1 MLHGRALLIDQ
12 TREFTDKLR
21 DLSEEFP
28 ITIAINWKQAAIT
41 LRSSSSLIS
50 LVFISTSVPP
60 GNGLDVVKEV
70 RALRP
75 TLPIIMVDHNNFPL
89 VTQNDLDTLGCL
101 ALVQKPT
108 SAVDLWKPLL
118 DRLDA
123 QNAWTKITATEEQK
137 EVPLDV
143 DTSKFIPTP
152 IKDFLITPKAYF
164 NLYIHLK
171 GEKYVKV
178 LNAGDVVEAGFAEK
192 YLQKGATHF
201 YIRTE
206 EHQSYINLVDKT
218 MAVMLRRQSIGTNV
232 KVQKLIHLGE
242 NIARSF
248 AKNGI
253 TAEKIH
259 FADNFL
265 EHTVTLA
272 RSMRSDGSPLD
283 RLLNGLIGKDHV
295 ASVAML
301 SGLLAQQMGLESD
314 KAVKMVGM
322 AALFH
327 DIGLYELLPNL
338 DHENPKDLSPEDLA
352 KWERHPEHGEQMLRA
367 VGGFEEVVY
376 QAIAQHHKRK
386 RGEINRKEAAHINM
400 VSEIIGV
407 VDEFHNIVLAEGA
420 EDDAMLRFER
430 ESLPLFSAK
439 LAEAFKAMLKKG
451 K

>member
-21 DLSEEFP
+21 DLSGEFP
-28 ITIAINWKQAAIT
+28 LTIAINWKLAAVS

-50 LVFISTSVPP
+50 LVFVSTSISHA
-60 GNGLDVVKEV
+60 NGLDVVKQV

-75 TLPIIMVDHNNFPL
+75 TLPIIMVDHFDFPR
-89 VTQNDLDTLGCL
+89 VSQSDLDALRCL
-101 ALVQKPT
+101 ALVHKPT
-108 SAVDLWKPLL
+108 CAGDLWKPLL
-118 DRLDA
+118 ERLDA
-123 QNAWTKITATEEQK
+123 QNAWDKISATAEPI
-137 EVPLDV
+137 EVPLDI
-143 DTSKFIPTP
+143 DGKKFIPTP

-178 LNAGDVVEAGFAEK
+178 LNAGDVVEPGFAGK

-206 EHQSYINLVDKT
+206 EHQSYINLCDKT
-218 MAVMLRRQSIGTNV
+218 MAIMLGRQSVGADV

-242 NIARSF
+242 NIVKSF
-248 AKNGI
+248 TQYGI
-253 TAEKIH
+253 TVEKIH

-265 EHTVTLA
+265 EHTVTFA
-272 RSMRSDGSPLD
+272 RAMRSDGSPLD

-301 SGLLAQQMGLESD
+301 AGLLAQQMGLESD

-327 DIGLYELLPNL
+327 DVGLYDLLPQL
-338 DHENPKDLSPEDLA
+338 EHEDPKDLSAEDRA
-352 KWERHPEHGEQMLRA
+352 KWERHPEHGEQLLRA

-386 RGEINRKEAAHINM
+386 RGDLNRKEASHINM

-407 VDEFHNIVLAEGA
+407 VDEFHNTVLAHDA
-420 EDDAMLRFER
+420 KPDAMLRFER
-430 ESLPLFSAK
+430 DTLPLFSPK
-439 LAEAFKAMLKKG
+439 LAEAFLTMLNKG